1 MTLVLRHFD
10 SAVVNVYNV
19 LTVVC
24 LLTTSPPY
32 TDYGTSLYFTGPYN
46 EPYSSRRVAQDY
58 IAHATA
64 IYRNPPAT
72 LFYRRQKSLNR
83 QAIFCCRL

>member
-1 MTLVLRHFD
+1 MTLDLCHFD

-19 LTVVC
+19 LTC
-24 LLTTSPPY
+24 LLTTIPPY

-46 EPYSSRRVAQDY
+46 EPHSSLRVAQDC
-58 IAHATA
+58 IAHETT

-72 LFYRRQKSLNR
+72 LFYWRWKSLNR
-83 QAIFCCRL
+83 QAIFCCKL